1 MTWQK
6 TDRPVMSTP
15 LGKQKESVMYYSS
28 GNYEAFARPRK
39 PKGVENKTAWF
50 VGAGLAALAGAAFLI
65 RDGQMPGNRITI
77 LEQQQLPGGALD
89 GIKEPNKGFV
99 IRGGRE
105 MEEHFECL
113 WDLYRSIPS
122 LEIEGASVLDEFY
135 WLDKDDPNS
144 SLQRATVKRGEDA
157 HTDGLFTLSE
167 QAQKEIVKLFLAT
180 GEEMENKRISEV
192 FGKEFLDSNFWL
204 YWRTMFAFEEWHS
217 ALEMKRYLHRFIHQI
232 KGMPDFSTLKFTKFN
247 QYESLVLPLVKWLQ
261 EHGVVFEYG
270 TEVTDVDFDIAPGR
284 KQATRIHWRKDAGE
298 GGVDLGPDDLV
309 FMTIGSLTENSDN
322 GDHHTPAKLNEGPAP
337 AWDLWRRIAAK
348 DPAFGR
354 PDVFGAHIPETKW
367 ESATVTTL
375 DQRIPKYIQK
385 IAKRDPFSGKVV
397 TGGIVTAK
405 DSSWLLSWT
414 VNRQPH
420 FKEQPK
426 DQIVVWVYALFVEQ
440 PGDYV
445 KKPMQDCSGEEIT
458 QEWLYHLGVPV
469 EDIPELAA
477 TGAITV
483 PVMMPYVTAFFMP
496 RQAGDRPDVVPEG
509 AVNFAFIGQFA
520 ESRERDCIFTT
531 EYSVRTP
538 MEAVYTLLDVE
549 RGVPE
554 VFNSTYDIRTLLS
567 ATGRLRDGKEID
579 IPGPAFVRNLLMKKL
594 DKTQIGALLR
604 EFGIVG
610 DD

>member
-1 MTWQK
+1 MH
-6 TDRPVMSTP
+6 
-15 LGKQKESVMYYSS
+15 YSN

-50 VGAGLAALAGAAFLI
+50 VGSGLAALAGAAFLI
-65 RDGQMPGNRITI
+65 RDGQMPGKQITI

-89 GIKEPNKGFV
+89 GIKDPEKGFV

-105 MEEHFECL
+105 MEDHFECL

-144 SLQRATVKRGEDA
+144 SLQRATMNRGEDA

-180 GEEMENKRISEV
+180 REEMENKRINEV
-192 FGKEFLDSNFWL
+192 FGGEFLSSNFWL

-217 ALEMKRYLHRFIHQI
+217 ALEMKLYLHRFIHQI
-232 KGMPDFSTLKFTKFN
+232 KGMPDFSTLKFTKYN
-247 QYESLVLPLVKWLQ
+247 QYESLVLPLVKWLLD
-261 EHGVVFEYG
+261 HGVVFHYG
-270 TEVTDVDFDIAPGR
+270 TEVTDVDLTIAPGR
-284 KQATRIHWRKDAGE
+284 KQATRIHWRTKGVD

-348 DPAFGR
+348 DPVFGR

-375 DQRIPKYIQK
+375 DERIPKYIQK

-420 FKEQPK
+420 FKQQPK

-477 TGAITV
+477 TGALTV

-520 ESRERDCIFTT
+520 ESKERDCIFTT

-554 VFNSTYDIRTLLS
+554 VFNSTYDIRMLLG

-579 IPGPAFVRNLLMKKL
+579 IPGPAFVRNLLMNKL

-604 EFGIVG
+604 EFGLVTG
-610 DD
+610 D

>member
-1 MTWQK
+1 
-6 TDRPVMSTP
+6 
-15 LGKQKESVMYYSS
+15 MYYSS

-105 MEEHFECL
+105 MEDHFECL

-144 SLQRATVKRGEDA
+144 SLQRATVNRGEDA

-284 KQATRIHWRKDAGE
+284 KQATRIHWRRDGVE
-298 GGVDLGPDDLV
+298 GGVDLGPEDLV
-309 FMTIGSLTENSDN
+309 FMTIGSLVENSDN

-458 QEWLYHLGVPV
+458 QEWLYHMGVPV
-469 EDIPELAA
+469 EDIPELAS

-579 IPGPAFVRNLLMKKL
+579 IPGPNFVRNLLMKKL

-604 EFGIVG
+604 EFGIVA